1 MRFGRTLSPAATP
14 IGWSEIY
21 SGLKS
26 IARRESE
33 CRRFADELC
42 KYLGKRHCYLL
53 SSGRAALT
61 VALRALSALFPDKDR
76 VLIPAY
82 CCYSVPA
89 SIVRAGLKVVLC
101 DVDAETMDF
110 DTRQLS
116 ALLDDER
123 LLCVVPV
130 HLFGIPADVK
140 RLRRILDGRDVP
152 IVEDAAQVLGGKVD
166 NSLLGTQ
173 GDIGLFSL
181 GRGKPLTTVGGG
193 ILVTDDDAFAAAI
206 KREMSRLEKT
216 FAYGLFG
223 QIASALAIKLLG
235 VPGMFWLPRALP
247 FLRLG
252 ETVYDPGFPIRQLSG
267 FQAGLSRGWQMQLAT
282 SWGQRRKNTE
292 VWLETL
298 PAGLFRPKLPDQ
310 QPSLLRFPVVCVDE
324 AQRKSVLKISDR
336 DGLGLAPGYPD
347 SIAGIPALKA
357 SFASER
363 YPVARRMAR
372 QLLTLP
378 VHSYVSSEDQGK
390 IGRLLKT
397 STAAI
402 KESEE
407 SRYMVG
413 TEHRLL
419 D

>member
-1 MRFGRTLSPAATP
+1 MRIGRTLSPVATP
-14 IGWSEIY
+14 IGWSEIH
-21 SGLKS
+21 SGLRS
-26 IARRESE
+26 FARRESE

-42 KYLGKRHCYLL
+42 KYLGKRHCYLF

-61 VALRALSALFPDKDR
+61 VVLRALSNLYPDRDR

-89 SIVRAGLKVVLC
+89 AIVRVGLKVVLC
-101 DVDAETMDF
+101 DVDEHSLAFDF
-110 DTRQLS
+110 RQLS
-116 ALLDDER
+116 SRLEDER
-123 LLCVVPV
+123 LLCVVPA

-140 RLRRILDGRDVP
+140 RLRRMLDGRDVP
-152 IVEDAAQVLGGKVD
+152 IVEDAAQALGVMVD

-193 ILVTDDDAFAAAI
+193 ILVTDDDAIAAEINGAMACL
-206 KREMSRLEKT
+206 KQNSASEL
-216 FAYGLFG
+216 LG
-223 QIASALAIKLLG
+223 QMITALAIKLLG
-235 VPGMFWLPRALP
+235 IPTLFWLPRALP

-267 FQAGLSRGWQMQLAT
+267 FQAGLSRGWQKRLAS

-298 PAGLFRPKLPDQ
+298 PAGLFRPKLPGQ
-310 QPSLLRFPVVCVDE
+310 QPDLLRFPVVCADE
-324 AQRKSVLKISDR
+324 TQRKSVLIDSAR
-336 DGLGLAPGYPD
+336 EGLGLAPGYPD
-347 SIAGIPALKA
+347 SIDGIPALKA
-357 SFASER
+357 SFSSAQ
-363 YPVARRMAR
+363 YPVARRLAR

-390 IGRLLKT
+390 IDRLLKA
-397 STAAI
+397 SNAAL